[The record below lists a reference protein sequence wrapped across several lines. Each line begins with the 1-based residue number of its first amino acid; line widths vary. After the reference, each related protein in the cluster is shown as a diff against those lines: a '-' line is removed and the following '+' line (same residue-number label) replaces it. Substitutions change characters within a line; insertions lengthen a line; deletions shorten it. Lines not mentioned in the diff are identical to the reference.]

1 MVVGRLKCFISFISS
16 ICLIF
21 LSGVE
26 ISVRLKVKFLA
37 YFGSRNSCIVLTC
50 SFRFRYV
57 MTPDQIS
64 TIVLSSFWTL
74 SSSICLL
81 VFSIWTTEVKSLW
94 WQPKA
99 GAISMSLELLS
110 NLFLYLNLSITLSAG
125 GLVLLPC
132 SCDLLTYSRW
142 KLMWFC
148 TSFLPCFWF
157 KMYFFDL
164 GSQKKISF
172 RFHIPTF

>member
-26 ISVRLKVKFLA
+26 ISDGLKVKFLA
-37 YFGSRNSCIVLTC
+37 YFGSRNSCIVLTS
-50 SFRFRYV
+50 SFPFRYI

-64 TIVLSSFWTL
+64 TIVLSSLWTL

-110 NLFLYLNLSITLSAG
+110 NLFLYLTLSITLNAG
-125 GLVLLPC
+125 GLVLLPL

-142 KLMWFC
+142 KIMRFC
-148 TSFLPCFWF
+148 TSFLPCC
-157 KMYFFDL
+157 
-164 GSQKKISF
+164 
-172 RFHIPTF
+172 